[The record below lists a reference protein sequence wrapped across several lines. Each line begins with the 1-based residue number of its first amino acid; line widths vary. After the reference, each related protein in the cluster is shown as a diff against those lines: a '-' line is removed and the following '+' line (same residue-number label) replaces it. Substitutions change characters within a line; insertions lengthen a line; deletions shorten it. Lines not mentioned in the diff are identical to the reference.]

1 MPTSPSDA
9 SLPAN
14 GTPANGVPSNG
25 APRGV
30 AVLGSTG
37 SIGTQT
43 LDVLRLF
50 PDQFRVRALT
60 AGSNVDLLVEQAQEF
75 EPDCVAIGDES
86 CLPRLEDRLSGTQV
100 DAYGGEDGLCR
111 AAARPDVDVV
121 VAAVV
126 GFAGL
131 APVVS
136 ALRHGK
142 QVALA
147 NKETLVVAGSLIRA
161 LLQETDGTLLPVD
174 SEHSAIFQ
182 CLAGES
188 EQVLERIILTASGGP
203 FRTRDAAT
211 FADVTVD
218 EALDHPNWSMG
229 AKITIDSATMM
240 NKGLEVIEAKWLFDL
255 DVDQIQV
262 LVHPQS
268 IVHSMVAFA
277 DGSVKA
283 QLGVP
288 DMKVPIQYA
297 LSYPARWP
305 APHERL
311 DWSDVSRLDF
321 ETPDVEKFPC
331 LQLAFEALKQGGT
344 APAVLNAANEQAVS
358 LFLDKEI
365 RFTDIPRA
373 IEQALERVPGTEAD
387 VDLDTLTDA
396 DAEARR
402 CVQELTSSAGY

>member
-14 GTPANGVPSNG
+14 GTPANGMPSNG

-229 AKITIDSATMM
+229 AKISIDSATMM

>member
-1 MPTSPSDA
+1 MRRPSPDH
-9 SLPAN
+9 L
-14 GTPANGVPSNG
+14 SNG
-25 APRGV
+25 RPR
-30 AVLGSTG
+30 AITILGSTG

-60 AGSNVDLLVEQAQEF
+60 AGSNAALLAEQAHAFQPEH
-75 EPDCVAIGDES
+75 VAIADVSQADALRDMLAGSGITVHVGAEGLRTVAADDE
-86 CLPRLEDRLSGTQV
+86 T
-100 DAYGGEDGLCR
+100 A
-111 AAARPDVDVV
+111 VV

-131 APVVS
+131 EPVLA
-136 ALRHGK
+136 ALEQGK
-142 QVALA
+142 TVALA
-147 NKETLVVAGSLIRA
+147 NKETLVVAGALVNRA
-161 LLQETDGTLLPVD
+161 LDAHGGTLIPVD

-182 CLAGES
+182 CLVGES
-188 EQVLERIILTASGGP
+188 ERDVEELVLTASGGP
-203 FRTRDAAT
+203 FRTRSADT
-211 FADVTVD
+211 FAEITRA

-240 NKGLEVIEAKWLFDL
+240 NKGLEVIEARWLFDVEADRL
-255 DVDQIQV
+255 RV

-297 LSYPARWP
+297 LTYPDRWA

-311 DWSDVSRLDF
+311 DWDALARLDF
-321 ETPDVEKFPC
+321 EPPDMEKFPC
-331 LQLAFEALKQGGT
+331 LRLAFDALEQGGT
-344 APAVLNAANEQAVS
+344 APAVLNAANEAAVA
-358 LFLDKEI
+358 LFLDEQI
-365 RFTDIPRA
+365 GFMDIPRA
-373 IEQALERVPGTEAD
+373 IESALSRHTPDRSPSLDALHAAD
-387 VDLDTLTDA
+387 E
-396 DAEARR
+396 EARR
-402 CVQELTSSAGY
+402 HVQELVQPAPN

>member
-1 MPTSPSDA
+1 M
-9 SLPAN
+9 
-14 GTPANGVPSNG
+14 
-25 APRGV
+25 
-30 AVLGSTG
+30 LGSTG

>member
-1 MPTSPSDA
+1 MSRLSTEHA
-9 SLPAN
+9 
-14 GTPANGVPSNG
+14 SNG

-50 PDQFRVRALT
+50 PDRFRVRALT
-60 AGSNVDLLVEQAQEF
+60 AGSNAELLAEQARAF
-75 EPDCVAIGDES
+75 RPDRVAIADETQGDA
-86 CLPRLEDRLSGTQV
+86 LR
-100 DAYGGEDGLCR
+100 DALADTDVTVHVGAEGLC
-111 AAARPDVDVV
+111 AAAADEQADIV

-131 APVVS
+131 EPVLA
-136 ALRHGK
+136 ALEQGK
-142 QVALA
+142 TVALA
-147 NKETLVVAGSLIRA
+147 NKETLVVAGA
-161 LLQETDGTLLPVD
+161 LVNRVVDAHGGTLIPVD

-182 CLAGES
+182 CLVGES
-188 EQVLERIILTASGGP
+188 ERDVEELVLTASGGP
-203 FRTRDAAT
+203 FRTRSAET
-211 FADVTVD
+211 FSQITRA

-240 NKGLEVIEAKWLFDL
+240 NKGLEFIEARWLFDIDADRL
-255 DVDQIQV
+255 RV

-268 IVHSMVAFA
+268 IVHSMVSFA

-297 LSYPARWP
+297 LSYPARWA

-311 DWSDVSRLDF
+311 DWSELSRLDF
-321 ETPDVEKFPC
+321 ELPDMDKFPC
-331 LQLAFEALKQGGT
+331 LRLAFDALDMGGT
-344 APAVLNAANEQAVS
+344 APAVLNAANEEAVAF
-358 LFLDKEI
+358 FLDERI
-365 RFTDIPRA
+365 GFMDIPRV
-373 IEQALERVPGTEAD
+373 IESALERHTPTVSPSLEA
-387 VDLDTLTDA
+387 LQAA
-396 DAEARR
+396 DEEARQ
-402 CVQELTSSAGY
+402 CVQELVQPTSN